1 MFFPAGPCGR
11 RYYSFYRSG
20 ERLLGFWRERGAVDA
35 VEKLLSIVRIKTTAL
50 RDGSP
55 NDIPIEDVVPGD
67 VVILNAGDA
76 IPADCLIL
84 ESKDLF
90 VDEATLTGES
100 CPAEK
105 ETVNYRRKRH

>member
-84 ESKDLF
+84 ESKDIF
-90 VDEATLTGES
+90 VDEATVTGES
-100 CPAEK
+100 CPVEK